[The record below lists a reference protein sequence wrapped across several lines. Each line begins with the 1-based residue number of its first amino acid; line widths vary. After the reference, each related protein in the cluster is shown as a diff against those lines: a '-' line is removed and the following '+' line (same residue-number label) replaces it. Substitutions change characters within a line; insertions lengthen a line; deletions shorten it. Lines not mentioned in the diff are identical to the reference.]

1 MSLSIDEQLLKS
13 RLKFQFE
20 VKSALSCRTKAQKR
34 AVYARWLETY
44 SEQQVRELVAVA
56 RDKEAAKKILA
67 WTLYE
72 I

>member
-1 MSLSIDEQLLKS
+1 MNPLETQLLES
-13 RLKFQFE
+13 RRRFQFE
-20 VKSALSCRTKAQKR
+20 VKSALTCRTKAQKR

-67 WTLYE
+67 WDLDE